1 VDTDSAVSLPCT
13 FRPSADQ
20 ANLNLQGAK
29 LLYQPAGTGGHEAFE
44 EVPSPAMCGTAGNA
58 FYQRQEAGQAVF
70 ELCPATCD
78 RVSSDTTGEINLII
92 DCSIQ
97 ID

>member
-1 VDTDSAVSLPCT
+1 
-13 FRPSADQ
+13 
-20 ANLNLQGAK
+20 
-29 LLYQPAGTGGHEAFE
+29 
-44 EVPSPAMCGTAGNA
+44 
-58 FYQRQEAGQAVF
+58 VF